1 MATTQITES
10 QSTQTLIKQLAS
22 CNKSTRDKA
31 LKLLKQYLQS
41 QDQISHEELK
51 KIWKGLFF
59 TVWHAD
65 KAPVQSDL
73 INSLSCLLYKLP
85 FLLSVEY
92 FSVFLVTMRREWT
105 GIDGH
110 RLDKFYLLIRR
121 FVNAGFVLMK
131 RSNWDLEVVKRFVGV
146 LENRVFFAK
155 EKKGVGNGVS
165 YHVAS
170 VFLDELKGFLPVRK
184 EVGWVLFGV
193 LFGVMG
199 KCNDKVLIGKIKS
212 NVFEVFVRNGRE
224 LVERKKVGEEVEDET
239 MRVGSLALSMGFAE
253 KFFELGSSVECVQVN
268 RKVLFGLHEEFLK
281 LEKDFEASGV
291 EILVPEG
298 GIEDEEEVPDL
309 IPIVS
314 AENGVKMAGKMENGA
329 SVSKASKKKKKV
341 KKEMDGSSKK
351 QKKNVVPSEELTY
364 DDIRQIYSGS
374 YLDSETAND
383 GINATSTELITNS
396 GEMENGTSA
405 SKASKKKKKVKKDA
419 DGSGKKKK
427 KDVVPYEEL
436 TYDDIRQIYSGSY
449 LDSETAND
457 GINGTSTEL
466 ITNSGEM
473 ENGTSAS
480 KASKKKKKVKKDA
493 DGSGKKK
500 KKDVVPSEELTYDDI
515 RQIYSGSYLDSE
527 TANDG
532 INGTSTE
539 LITNSGEMENGT
551 SASKASKKKKK
562 VKKDADGSSKKKKKN
577 AFSSESKD
585 DDMVIANGLDSS
597 SEPVNNENLIDFNE
611 SVVSNLRIQ
620 FEKVATEVGLD
631 KDGSSSLDSPE
642 VPIALISKKR
652 KRARS
657 VDEKMKKK
665 PDFTDLEE
673 KDAGAETSEKSAKK
687 VRFSIKNNIVWKP
700 HSPMPPQEM
709 RLPPSAT
716 PRGSALKKGLSPGP
730 IREMPPATKKPMLKK
745 KGLRGNARVAPA
757 VKRLRK
763 MQGQIA

>member
-170 VFLDELKGFLPVRK
+170 VFLDE
-184 EVGWVLFGV
+184 
-193 LFGVMG
+193 
-199 KCNDKVLIGKIKS
+199 
-212 NVFEVFVRNGRE
+212 
-224 LVERKKVGEEVEDET
+224 
-239 MRVGSLALSMGFAE
+239 VGSLALSMGFAE